1 MADLALH
8 RRSGRLPIARMIL
21 FLILGLFAAIY
32 LIPLFIMVITS
43 FKTLDEVRAGN
54 LLSLPTAP
62 TVAPW
67 LKAWS
72 EACIGMSCSG
82 MAPYFWN
89 SVKMVVP
96 AVAISTAVGALT
108 GYALA
113 LWKFKGASIVF
124 ALILFGCF
132 IPFQIVLLPMARTLG
147 VLQLASSTPGL
158 ILVNTVYG
166 LAFTTLFFRN
176 SFMAFPQELV
186 KSATVDGAGF
196 FQIWSKI
203 IMPNSIPV
211 LVVTVIWQFTN
222 IWNEFLFGATFS
234 ASGTQPLTVA
244 LNNLVN
250 SSTGVREY
258 NVHMAAAL
266 IAAVPTL
273 LVYVLAGRHFV
284 RGLMAGAVKG

>member
-1 MADLALH
+1 MSDSAISSRKVPLSVGRFVLFLAL
-8 RRSGRLPIARMIL
+8 GI
-21 FLILGLFAAIY
+21 FAAIY

-54 LLSLPTAP
+54 LLSLPASP

-67 LKAWS
+67 VKAWS
-72 EACIGMSCSG
+72 QACIGMSCGG

-96 AVAISTAVGALT
+96 AVAISTAIGALN

-113 LWKFKGASIVF
+113 LWKFRGANVIF

-132 IPFQIVLLPMARTLG
+132 IPFQIILLPMARTLG

-158 ILVNTVYG
+158 IFVNTVYG

-176 SFMAFPQELV
+176 SFVAFPQELV

-266 IAAVPTL
+266 IAAAPTL

>member
-1 MADLALH
+1 MADLALP
-8 RRSGRLPIARMIL
+8 RRTGRFPIARL
-21 FLILGLFAAIY
+21 FLFLVLGLFAAIY

-54 LLSLPTAP
+54 LLSFPTAP
-62 TVAPW
+62 TVTPW

-72 EACIGMSCSG
+72 EACIGMSCDG

-89 SVKMVVP
+89 SLKMVVP

-113 LWKFKGASIVF
+113 LWKFKGANVVF

-266 IAAVPTL
+266 IAALPTL

>member
-1 MADLALH
+1 MADLALP
-8 RRSGRLPIARMIL
+8 RRTGRFPIARL
-21 FLILGLFAAIY
+21 FLFLVLGLFAAIY

-54 LLSLPTAP
+54 LLSFPTAP
-62 TVAPW
+62 TVTPW

-72 EACIGMSCSG
+72 EACIGMSCDG

-113 LWKFKGASIVF
+113 LWKFKGANVVF

-266 IAAVPTL
+266 IAALPTL

>member
-32 LIPLFIMVITS
+32 LIPLFIMIITS

-54 LLSLPTAP
+54 LLSLPIAP
-62 TVAPW
+62 TVTPW

-113 LWKFKGASIVF
+113 LWKFKGANIVF

-147 VLQLASSTPGL
+147 ILQLASSTPGL

>member
-1 MADLALH
+1 MHDAATANRKIPLSVGRLAL
-8 RRSGRLPIARMIL
+8 
-21 FLILGLFAAIY
+21 FLVLGLFAAVY

-54 LLSLPTAP
+54 LLALPTAP

-67 LKAWS
+67 VKAWS
-72 EACIGMSCSG
+72 EACIGMSCEG

-96 AVAISTAVGALT
+96 AVAISTAIGALN

-113 LWKFKGASIVF
+113 LWKFKGANVIF

-176 SFMAFPQELV
+176 SFVAFPQELV

-266 IAAVPTL
+266 IAAIPTL